1 MLGPAISSKRSIL
14 GIETKNEGTKLTDDR
29 FSLRD
34 RSRVPVPHH
43 NYGAEVE
50 YLLRAE
56 EQLLRSISC
65 GTPLAQILCDICN
78 ALNSEIG
85 HVISLAC
92 LRDGNPTVQ
101 ATIVKSAGVFGL
113 CKFCSASIVGGNE
126 EELGSLEMYCC
137 VPRRPFLNEI
147 RLIERATCLAA
158 VAIQRHNESS
168 ITSAAGSTSEI

>member
-1 MLGPAISSKRSIL
+1 M
-14 GIETKNEGTKLTDDR
+14 TDDR

-43 NYGAEVE
+43 DPGAEVQ

-65 GTPLAQILCDICN
+65 GIPLVQILCQICD

-85 HVISLAC
+85 NVISLAC
-92 LRDGNPTVQ
+92 LGDEDPTDQ
-101 ATIVKSAGVFGL
+101 ATIVKSAGIFGL
-113 CKFCSASIVGGNE
+113 YKFCSASIVGGNE

-158 VAIQRHNESS
+158 VAIQRHKESS
-168 ITSAAGSTSEI
+168 ITSAAPSTSEL

>member
-1 MLGPAISSKRSIL
+1 M
-14 GIETKNEGTKLTDDR
+14 TDDR

-43 NYGAEVE
+43 DSGAEVP

-56 EQLLRSISC
+56 EQLLRSISYAV
-65 GTPLAQILCDICN
+65 PLPQILYEICD

-85 HVISLAC
+85 NVISLAC
-92 LRDGNPTVQ
+92 LRDDDPTGQ
-101 ATIVKSAGVFGL
+101 ATIVKSAGIFGL
-113 CKFCSASIVGGNE
+113 YKFCSASILGGNGE
-126 EELGSLEMYCC
+126 ALGSLELYCC

-158 VAIQRHNESS
+158 VAIQCHSESS
-168 ITSAAGSTSEI
+168 RLPHVRPLTLV

>member
-1 MLGPAISSKRSIL
+1 
-14 GIETKNEGTKLTDDR
+14 LTDDR

-34 RSRVPVPHH
+34 RSRVPVSHH
-43 NYGAEVE
+43 NSGAEVE

-65 GTPLAQILCDICN
+65 GTPLPQILCDICN

-85 HVISLAC
+85 NVISLAC
-92 LRDGNPTVQ
+92 LGDEDPTDQ
-101 ATIVKSAGVFGL
+101 ATIVKSAGIFGL
-113 CKFCSASIVGGNE
+113 YKFCSASIVGGNE

-147 RLIERATCLAA
+147 RLIERATCLAT
-158 VAIQRHNESS
+158 VAIQRHKESS
-168 ITSAAGSTSEI
+168 ITSAAPSTSEL

>member
-1 MLGPAISSKRSIL
+1 M
-14 GIETKNEGTKLTDDR
+14 TDDG

-34 RSRVPVPHH
+34 RSRVPIPLHDS
-43 NYGAEVE
+43 GTEVQ

-56 EQLLRSISC
+56 ERLLRSISC
-65 GTPLAQILCDICN
+65 GIPLAQILCQICD

-85 HVISLAC
+85 NVISLAR
-92 LRDGNPTVQ
+92 LGDEDSTDQ
-101 ATIVKSAGVFGL
+101 ATIVKSAGIFGL
-113 CKFCSASIVGGNE
+113 YKFCSASIVGGNE

-158 VAIQRHNESS
+158 VAIQRHKESS
-168 ITSAAGSTSEI
+168 ITSAAPSTSEL

>member
-1 MLGPAISSKRSIL
+1 M
-14 GIETKNEGTKLTDDR
+14 TDDR

-34 RSRVPVPHH
+34 KSRVPIPHH
-43 NYGAEVE
+43 SGSEVQ

-56 EQLLRSISC
+56 EQLLRSICC
-65 GTPLAQILCDICN
+65 GMPLAQILCEICN

-85 HVISLAC
+85 NVISLAC
-92 LRDGNPTVQ
+92 LRDDDPTVQ
-101 ATIVKSAGVFGL
+101 ATIVKSAGIFGL

-147 RLIERATCLAA
+147 RLIERATCLA
-158 VAIQRHNESS
+158 VVDIQRHNESS
-168 ITSAAGSTSEI
+168 ITPSTRSTSET

>member
-1 MLGPAISSKRSIL
+1 M
-14 GIETKNEGTKLTDDR
+14 TDDR

-34 RSRVPVPHH
+34 RSRVPIPHDS
-43 NYGAEVE
+43 GAEVQ

-56 EQLLRSISC
+56 EQLLRSIS
-65 GTPLAQILCDICN
+65 GGIPLPQILCEICN

-85 HVISLAC
+85 NVISLAC
-92 LRDGNPTVQ
+92 LRDDDPAVQ
-101 ATIVKSAGVFGL
+101 ATIVKSAGIFGL

-137 VPRRPFLNEI
+137 VSRRPFLNEI

-158 VAIQRHNESS
+158 VAIQRHNQYF
-168 ITSAAGSTSEI
+168 ITPTTRSTSET